1 MPVVMAVYLLTNVS
15 YFTAMSKDELLA
27 SSTVVLY
34 IYIFIAIACDETSIL
49 VAVHF
54 SMKNIYQSCD
64 LGLAVERNNVDV
76 SQ

>member
-1 MPVVMAVYLLTNVS
+1 MLFLFYAV
-15 YFTAMSKDELLA
+15 
-27 SSTVVLY
+27 STVYVY
-34 IYIFIAIACDETSIL
+34 SFIAVALDETSIL

-64 LGLAVERNNVDV
+64 LGRAVGWSNVDI

>member
-1 MPVVMAVYLLTNVS
+1 MFCMRSIAN
-15 YFTAMSKDELLA
+15 
-27 SSTVVLY
+27 
-34 IYIFIAIACDETSIL
+34 IYIFIANALDETIIL

-64 LGLAVERNNVDV
+64 LGRVVKRSNVDA